1 MKFAFHRQDL
11 RRMFAERLS
20 QRVFYGLLGL
30 AVIIFG
36 LFYLVGYDR
45 PFEDDYSFNDPLF
58 TNAVL
63 ILMDV
68 LLVAAIIVAAASG
81 YRLWRQRSKANGTD
95 NHIPVRKIRLWT
107 WSSTGVCLLLTLLVG
122 GSSPMRINGAW
133 YTDTLWLKVS
143 DMFILTSIIL
153 LLAAVGTVIYGSTR
167 YIRRR
172 KERRPC

>member
-1 MKFAFHRQDL
+1 MKYTFHRQDL
-11 RRMFAERLS
+11 RRMSAERLS
-20 QRVFYGLLGL
+20 QRVFYGLLAL
-30 AVIIFG
+30 AVIVFG

-45 PFEDDYSFNDPLF
+45 PFAEDYSFNDPLF

-68 LLVAAIIVAAASG
+68 LLVAAVIVAAASG
-81 YRLWRQRSKANGTD
+81 YRLWRQRSKDNGTD
-95 NHIPVRKIRLWT
+95 NNIPVRKIRLWT
-107 WSSTGVCLLLTLLVG
+107 WSATGICLLLTLLIG
-122 GSSPMRINGAW
+122 GSSPMRINGSW

-167 YIRRR
+167 YIRHR